1 MLLNIDPKKYG
12 DKVVIERGKKVIYL
26 VLKCTLYGVL
36 IRSLILWRDLV
47 SKLKPWVFQP
57 NPYEPCVMNK
67 VVDGNSYT
75 LCWPWMVMT
84 G

>member
-1 MLLNIDPKKYG
+1 MIPKIDLGKQG
-12 DKVVIERGKKVIYL
+12 DKVVIERGKKFICVVLECAWYRALIISLLFWRYL
-26 VLKCTLYGVL
+26 V
-36 IRSLILWRDLV
+36 R
-47 SKLKPWVFQP
+47 KLKPRGFQS